1 MLLSFSFS
9 SKGNL
14 SSSLQSIW
22 SRVVTRQVGN
32 GCLKPSDQIDLI
44 FIIRYN
50 MKDRINLKMKEL
62 KQSLFHDKQ
71 SSLEV
76 ILVSVDFDFAEQ
88 YHKPELHCS

>member
-1 MLLSFSFS
+1 MLTGTASNRAFTKIKNIHLPYAELEEEINYIMLLSFSFN

-50 MKDRINLKMKEL
+50 MKDRINLKMK
-62 KQSLFHDKQ
+62 
-71 SSLEV
+71 
-76 ILVSVDFDFAEQ
+76 
-88 YHKPELHCS
+88 